1 MIGSVRHKGLKRFI
15 ENDDRSKLPADM
27 VERLRDI
34 LTALNDPSTVDDM
47 DLPSYRLHR
56 LKGDLNGHFAI
67 TVRANWRLIFR
78 FEDGEAFDLDFVDY
92 H

>member
-15 ENDDRSKLPADM
+15 EADDRSKLPADM

-34 LTALNDPSTVDDM
+34 LTVLSDASTIDDVA
-47 DLPSYRLHR
+47 LPSYRLHQ
-56 LKGDLNGHFAI
+56 LKGDLRGFYAI

-78 FEDGEAFDLDFVDY
+78 FEDGEAFDLDFIDY